1 MIIAWRLHY
10 LTQVARAY
18 PNVPCTAV
26 FERQEWQTI
35 YLLQTHKRPPQK
47 PPPLRTLTRML
58 AQLGGFLARTGDG
71 EPGVDPIWRGYM
83 EMMRAV
89 YTLKIARAVGL

>member
-1 MIIAWRLHY
+1 LHY

-18 PNVPCTAV
+18 PNAPCTTV
-26 FERQEWQTI
+26 FEGQEGQTI
-35 YLLQTHKRPPQK
+35 YLWQPHKRPPQK
-47 PPPLRTLTRML
+47 PPSLQTMTRRL

-71 EPGVDPIWRGYM
+71 KPGVETIWRGYM

-89 YTLKIARAVGL
+89 HTLALARTVGL